1 MKRFITYY
9 ILCLFLFLGNGH
21 AFALQYQTR
30 FLKKAV
36 QKMALDSLLETKA
49 GKNVAKYF
57 DFKGTKMVAHY
68 DGNAM
73 VDHLGVVLFSE
84 TMKKENPS
92 PIYDFLERAY
102 LDHIYKVSD
111 NNLYLNNIQFQ
122 VGSWDSFKKINASVP
137 CSVNNGMD
145 KFYTVKW
152 QQNGKTLLSLAF
164 LPIMSIS
171 PMTLAETWN
180 SSSWNCFE
188 VSSRGKVWLR
198 RKSTSM
204 TWGKSR
210 ARTYM

>member
-21 AFALQYQTR
+21 AFALQYQTV
-30 FLKKAV
+30 FLKKAA

-73 VDHLGVVLFSE
+73 VDHLGIVLFSE

-164 LPIMSIS
+164 P
-171 PMTLAETWN
+171 ANYEYFAN
-180 SSSWNCFE
+180 D
-188 VSSRGKVWLR
+188 SRRNLEQQFLE
-198 RKSTSM
+198 
-204 TWGKSR
+204 
-210 ARTYM
+210 

>member
-21 AFALQYQTR
+21 AFALQYQTV
-30 FLKKAV
+30 FLKKAA

-102 LDHIYKVSD
+102 LDHISKVSD

-137 CSVNNGMD
+137 CSINNGMD
-145 KFYTVKW
+145 KFYT
-152 QQNGKTLLSLAF
+152 
-164 LPIMSIS
+164 P
-171 PMTLAETWN
+171 
-180 SSSWNCFE
+180 
-188 VSSRGKVWLR
+188 
-198 RKSTSM
+198 
-204 TWGKSR
+204 
-210 ARTYM
+210 